1 MKLDDYSAYR
11 IQFVAQR
18 AARIKSAYIVPT
30 IYDVILPKD
39 NEDYDLFDF
48 IETCK
53 LYVPH
58 NVPSTFRINQKLSE
72 AIINN
77 GNLHVDEIR
86 TMLYI
91 GTTLPY
97 NSNIYVVDYES
108 IGYKLNCTIE
118 HAKTIIHS
126 ICYRKEL
133 NVLVRTNKPN
143 TYIVNHNLLFNGD
156 VDLFAV
162 DYNMLYGNR
171 KGELND
177 NGKVIITNY

>member
-86 TMLYI
+86 TIISEQLFHIILIFML
-91 GTTLPY
+91 
-97 NSNIYVVDYES
+97 
-108 IGYKLNCTIE
+108 
-118 HAKTIIHS
+118 
-126 ICYRKEL
+126 
-133 NVLVRTNKPN
+133 
-143 TYIVNHNLLFNGD
+143 
-156 VDLFAV
+156 
-162 DYNMLYGNR
+162 
-171 KGELND
+171 
-177 NGKVIITNY
+177 